1 MNTRTLRSAL
11 LLAVAAGSLCATESF
26 AQGVRTAAK
35 PATEPVTEPA
45 AEDGD
50 PGSETYVDDKGQAI
64 VVSGVRASLE
74 RAERVKRDAPIM
86 LDGISA
92 DEIGQ
97 LPDASMT
104 EAILTVPGIDVNGNG
119 ALSARGLGRDFVNQE
134 INGRIIPSPQPGT
147 RAVQTGSFPSQGLTG
162 LFLQKTP
169 DSSTIEG
176 GSGGTVLIQTI
187 HPLDTSQR
195 GLQLIVRSYTNTNSA
210 KLSEA
215 DQYAN
220 VAPRVS
226 ATFVGKLADNLGI
239 AFTYERVS
247 EYKANIWNQGS
258 GWSFDVAPTAAARL
272 RNDPNKDGRRDS
284 LPIALGE
291 QVGSD
296 SDFRNA
302 ALGMIQWDV
311 TPSLRMSLDG
321 IYNID
326 HLRNEDRTFTATGI
340 NNGANGAPVSSTVN
354 QFDTVVALNAP
365 VTTYRGNLDFQ
376 NQKDKTFGGGLNL
389 AFDNGGRLS
398 FKADASYF
406 KSFRRGSV
414 RNFVFDLDS
423 TATTVAAIPKVPF
436 SYDISDPFH
445 SVYNFQPFTA
455 DDFAL
460 SSGSIGTPKINDT
473 IAAIRGDFLYD
484 VSQDDF
490 LRSIQFGV
498 RVDRRHKT
506 ARQNT
511 LNYTFGQAL
520 LANGSRAAVN
530 PNLRPDLDTSFLEL
544 QTNPLMGKNPYVTGA
559 NTGAFPWY
567 DIEKIAAL
575 ITNPN
580 TNIVQAPSQITGYI
594 DNTEDTFAFYGSA
607 NFETGI
613 LSGNVGARY
622 VLTDAT
628 IKGLQG
634 NVTSNTLV
642 TFPSSY
648 GYLLPQFNAK
658 LQLTPSFDMRIGLTK
673 TLTRPIF
680 TDTTVG
686 SNFNPVT
693 SLAAGRATI
702 NSGNP
707 NLKPYTS
714 KGIDAALEWFPS
726 RSTSLTLNGFVRFIR
741 GFTDDVQTTGTVQIG
756 DVTLPAIIT
765 QPFNNPKVVR
775 FGGFELTARQQFD
788 FLPGFLA
795 NIGVQG
801 NWQHSYTNATA
812 NRVGL
817 TQSADATLPAI
828 PPVVGLPGGF
838 SKDIV
843 NAQIF
848 YGDERLQLRAN
859 YRYSTP
865 LFNLGIPDGTLNLT
879 GSYKVTSNIRAI
891 ASVTNI
897 AFYKG
902 DRRWVED
909 PRVPDDNYTLNKSM
923 LMAIRNTG
931 KVIQFGVNVGF

>member
-1 MNTRTLRSAL
+1 MPNWVMRRAL
-11 LLAVAAGSLCATESF
+11 LAAVSAGALTATTAF
-26 AQGVRTAAK
+26 ARDTAPPAD
-35 PATEPVTEPA
+35 PATATDPV
-45 AEDGD
+45 AEDAEQLPD
-50 PGSETYVDDKGQAI
+50 SYVDSDGQTI
-64 VVSGVRASLE
+64 TVTGVRASLE

-86 LDGISA
+86 VDGISA

-147 RAVQTGSFPSQGLTG
+147 RAVQTGSFPSQGLSG

-187 HPLDTSQR
+187 HPLDTKQR
-195 GLQLIVRSYTNTNSA
+195 GLQVLVRGYTNTNSA
-210 KLSEA
+210 KLSRAE
-215 DQYAN
+215 QYAN
-220 VAPRVS
+220 VAPRIS
-226 ATFVGKLADNLGI
+226 ATWVGKLADNFGV

-247 EYKANIWNQGS
+247 EYKTNIWNQGS
-258 GWSFDVAPTAAARL
+258 GWSFDTAATAATRL
-272 RNDPNKDGRRDS
+272 RNDLNGDGRRDS

-311 TPSLRMSLDG
+311 TPSLRISLDG
-321 IYNID
+321 IYNVD

-340 NNGANGAPVSSTVN
+340 NVGTNGAATSATVN
-354 QFDTVVALNAP
+354 QYDVVVAMNAP

-376 NQKDKTFGGGLNL
+376 NQKDTTFGGGLNL
-389 AFDNGGRLS
+389 AFNNGGRLS

-406 KSFRRGSV
+406 KAFRRGSV
-414 RNFVFDLDS
+414 RNFVYDLDS

-436 SYDISDPFH
+436 SYNISDPFH

-460 SSGSIGTPKINDT
+460 SSGSIGTPRINDT
-473 IAAIRGDFLYD
+473 VAAIRADFAYRASD
-484 VSQDDF
+484 DDF

-520 LANGSRAAVN
+520 LPNGTRAAVN
-530 PNLRPDLDTSFLEL
+530 PNLRPDLDGTFLEL
-544 QTNPLMGKNPYVTGA
+544 QTNPLAGKNPYVTGT
-559 NTGAFPWY
+559 NTGMFPWFNI
-567 DIEKIAAL
+567 DKIAAL
-575 ITNPN
+575 ITSAN

-594 DNTEDTFAFYGSA
+594 DNTEDTFALYASA

-613 LSGNVGARY
+613 LSGNIGARY

-634 NVTSNTLV
+634 NVTASTLV
-642 TFPSSY
+642 TYPSSY
-648 GYLLPQFNAK
+648 GYLLPQLNAK
-658 LQLTPSFDMRIGLTK
+658 LQLTPAFDVRLGLNK
-673 TLTRPIF
+673 TVTRPIF

-693 SLAAGRATI
+693 ALAAGRATI

-714 KGIDAALEWFPS
+714 NGIDVALEWFPS
-726 RSTSLTLNGFVRFIR
+726 RSTSLTLNGFVRFIK
-741 GFTDDVQTTGTVQIG
+741 GFTDDVQTAGTVTIG
-756 DVTLPAIIT
+756 DVTIPAIIT
-765 QPFNNPKVVR
+765 QPFNNPEIVR
-775 FGGFELTARQQFD
+775 FGGFELTGRQQFD
-788 FLPGFLA
+788 FLPGFLK
-795 NIGVQG
+795 NIGVQA
-801 NWQHSYTNATA
+801 NWQHSYTDATA

-843 NAQIF
+843 NGQIF

-879 GSYKVTSNIRAI
+879 ASYKLTKNVRVMS
-891 ASVTNI
+891 SVTNI

-902 DRRWVED
+902 DRRWAED
-909 PRVPDDNYTLNKSM
+909 PRVPANDYTLNKSM
-923 LMAIRNTG
+923 LTAIRNTG
-931 KVIQFGVNVGF
+931 KVIQFGVNVSL